1 MLKDTLNQIREDLSQ
16 TSSKSK
22 NALLAT
28 YIQERLDS
36 CLLSYQHD
44 IDIAASYLER
54 RKPFN
59 VAKRLN
65 KR

>member
-16 TSSKSK
+16 ISSKSK
-22 NALLAT
+22 NSLLAT

-44 IDIAASYLER
+44 IDIASSYLER